1 MFQIQY
7 FVDVRNVRTI
17 GGHGGDGCISF
28 LQLWANDRAGPDGG
42 DGGNGGHIV
51 LETSKVIKDL
61 NHLTSILKADCGDR
75 GTAKNCHGKNAK
87 HTIVKVP
94 VGTIVR
100 NQKLQIVADL
110 DKTGVM
116 FIAARGGAGG
126 KGNTFFASDTD
137 QVPQICEYGA
147 TGEDAQYTLEV
158 RSVAHIGLVS
168 MLAKYS
174 FCD

>member
-1 MFQIQY
+1 M
-7 FVDVRNVRTI
+7 
-17 GGHGGDGCISF
+17 
-28 LQLWANDRAGPDGG
+28 
-42 DGGNGGHIV
+42 
-51 LETSKVIKDL
+51 

-75 GTAKNCHGKNAK
+75 GTDKNCHGKNAK

-100 NQKLQIVADL
+100 NQKFQIIADL
-110 DKTGVM
+110 DKNGVM

-126 KGNTFFASDTD
+126 KGNTFFASDTE

-168 MLAKYS
+168 MLAKFS
-174 FCD
+174 FLFVNELFSICRLGFQMLVKVLY